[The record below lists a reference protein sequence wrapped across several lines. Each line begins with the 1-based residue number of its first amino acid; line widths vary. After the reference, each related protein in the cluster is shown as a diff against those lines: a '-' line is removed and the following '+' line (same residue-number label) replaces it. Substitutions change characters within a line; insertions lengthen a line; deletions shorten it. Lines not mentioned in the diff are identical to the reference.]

1 MEKLLHKH
9 HGNPSGEVV
18 IPKEALN
25 QILDAFEKK
34 EAAMST
40 LEILADED
48 TMKSIEK
55 SRKDIKQGHFVD
67 GSVHDLEKVLA
78 E

>member
-1 MEKLLHKH
+1 MERLLHKH
-9 HGNPSGEVV
+9 HDDSTDDVV
-18 IPKEALN
+18 IPKETLN
-25 QILDAFEKK
+25 QILDAFEKM
-34 EAAMST
+34 ESAMST

-55 SRKDIKQGHFVD
+55 SRKDIKNGHFVD

>member
-9 HGNPSGEVV
+9 HDDSGDDVV
-18 IPKEALN
+18 IPKDVLN
-25 QILDAFEKK
+25 QILDAFEKM
-34 EAAMST
+34 ESAMST
-40 LEILADED
+40 LEILAGED

-55 SRKDIKQGHFVD
+55 SRKDIKNGHFVD

>member
-1 MEKLLHKH
+1 MERLLHKH
-9 HGNPSGEVV
+9 HDDSLGDVV
-18 IPKEALN
+18 IPKEVLN
-25 QILDAFEKK
+25 QILDAFEKM

-48 TMKSIEK
+48 TMKSIEN
-55 SRKDIKQGHFVD
+55 SRKDIKHGHFVD

>member
-1 MEKLLHKH
+1 MERLLHKH
-9 HGNPSGEVV
+9 REDSTNNVV
-18 IPKEALN
+18 IPKEILN
-25 QILDAFEKK
+25 QILDAFEKM
-34 EAAMST
+34 ESAMST

-48 TMKSIEK
+48 AMSSIDK
-55 SRKDIKQGHFVD
+55 SRKDIKNGHFVD

>member
-9 HGNPSGEVV
+9 REDSTEDVV
-18 IPKEALN
+18 IPKEILN
-25 QILDAFEKK
+25 QILDAFEKM
-34 EAAMST
+34 ESAMST

-48 TMKSIEK
+48 AMSSIDK
-55 SRKDIKQGHFVD
+55 SRKDIKNGHFVD